1 LAILLSKLKHL
12 ETIRAVATNIGV
24 VPETEAAC
32 QIVLHG
38 CPLVSP
44 PAVQYGALTD
54 AAHKND
60 QNASKTPDDF
70 LTTKNNPYFK
80 GQFHMTRVTFPFECD
95 SGNPGERLC
104 RKDRQ
109 YSTSKWRKLI

>member
-1 LAILLSKLKHL
+1 LKHL

-80 GQFHMTRVTFPFECD
+80 GQFYMTLELLFHLSAIQEIL
-95 SGNPGERLC
+95 ERDFAE
-104 RKDRQ
+104 KIA
-109 YSTSKWRKLI
+109 STRHLNGGS